1 MAILESIRKQTTV
14 LILIIGLALF
24 AFVISGVFT
33 AGGLG
38 GDKVGSSIAEINGEE
53 LSIDDFRNQVDVVSR
68 NSGPNVSNMQ
78 TVNQVWDQEVRN
90 TIMGQQLEHL
100 GINIGQD
107 QIMNYVGTIP
117 GYSQNPQFQNE
128 NGIFDENKFRT
139 FIADLKV
146 NNPAQYQFWL
156 QNEASIVQTAKQQ
169 AYFNLIK
176 AGVGATLKEGEL
188 DYRLANDKMDIKYV
202 RVPFTSIADSSITIS
217 KSEIQSYID
226 EHKDD
231 FKQEPARDIQFVY
244 FEEKPSV
251 EDEKTVKD
259 AIAALM
265 TERVE
270 YNETTDTNDTIAG
283 FDSTTDMAAFL
294 DRNSDIKFDTIY
306 KEKSQLPTKFA
317 DTLMMLK
324 VGEIFGPYQDGDSFK
339 VSKMMDRKAN
349 GSVKASHI
357 LIAYE
362 GAERAN
368 PDVKRTKEEAE
379 AEAKRLLKEARKKD
393 AKFVE
398 LARDNSDGPSAPN
411 GGDLGYFQEGRMVP
425 EFNDFAF
432 KSAVGTIGMVETN
445 FGFHVIKVDDK
456 RDIVQIANLSREIEP
471 SDATVDGLFTE
482 ATQFEMES
490 ISSDKAFSDLA
501 KENKFVVRP
510 VNKLN
515 ATDENLPGLASQ
527 RSIVQWAF
535 TDDTKVGDIKRFDL
549 NNGGYAVVQL
559 TKKYEAGLMSVEDA
573 SATVLPKIRKE
584 RKATQIMSAN
594 KGKSIEDI
602 AKDNNVSAS
611 TASALTVKSPTIPG
625 SGSEP
630 AVVGAAFAMKQ
641 GDTSELIEGNTGIF
655 KITVTKKTD
664 APKLDNYSTYATSVK
679 TAREAKVN
687 TAVYNALKDGSEIQD
702 NRAVFY

>member
-1 MAILESIRKQTTV
+1 MAILESIRKQTTI

-33 AGGLG
+33 ADGLG
-38 GDKVGSSIAEINGEE
+38 GGKVGSSIAEINGEE
-53 LSIDDFRNQVDVVSR
+53 LSIDDFRNQVDIASQ
-68 NSGPNVSNMQ
+68 NSGPNVSTMQ

-100 GINIGQD
+100 GINIEQD

-117 GYSQNPQFQNE
+117 GYAQNPQFQNE
-128 NGIFDENKFRT
+128 NGVFDENKFRN

-156 QNEASIVQTAKQQ
+156 QNEASIIQSAKQQ

-217 KSEIQSYID
+217 KSEIRSYID
-226 EHKDD
+226 EHKED
-231 FKQEPARDIQFVY
+231 FKQDAARDIQFVY
-244 FEEKPSV
+244 FEEKPSD
-251 EDEKTVKD
+251 EDVQSVK
-259 AIAALM
+259 AEITELM
-265 TERVE
+265 NDRVE
-270 YNETTDTNDTIAG
+270 YNEATDTNDTIAG
-283 FDSTTDMAAFL
+283 FRGTTDMAAFL
-294 DRNSDIKFDTIY
+294 DRSSDVKFDTIY
-306 KEKSQLPTKFA
+306 KEKNQLPTKFA
-317 DTLMMLK
+317 DTLMALQ
-324 VGEIFGPYQDGDSFK
+324 VGEIFGPYRDGDTFK
-339 VSKMMDRKAN
+339 VTKMMDRKTN

-357 LIAYE
+357 LIGYE

-368 PDVKRTKEEAE
+368 PEVTRTKEEAE
-379 AEAKRLLKEARKKD
+379 AEAKRLLREARKKD

-432 KSAVGTIGMVETN
+432 QNAVGTIGMVETD
-445 FGFHVIKVDDK
+445 FGFHIIKVDDK
-456 RDIVQIANLSREIEP
+456 RDIVQLATLAREIEP
-471 SDATVDGLFTE
+471 SEATINGLFTE

-490 ISSDKAFSDLA
+490 IASDKSFSELA
-501 KENKFVVRP
+501 KEEKYVVRP

-515 ATDENLPGLASQ
+515 ATDENLPGLSSQ
-527 RSIVQWAF
+527 RNIVQWAF
-535 TDDTKVGDIKRFDL
+535 TEDTKVGDIKRFDL
-549 NNGGYAVVQL
+549 NSGYAVVQL

-584 RKATQIMSAN
+584 RKAAQIISAN
-594 KGKSIEDI
+594 KGKSIQDI
-602 AKDNNVSAS
+602 AKDNNVSTS

-625 SGSEP
+625 AGSEP
-630 AVVGAAFAMKQ
+630 AVVGAAFAMKE
-641 GDTSELIEGNTGIF
+641 GETSELIEGNTGIF
-655 KITVTKKTD
+655 KLTVTKKTE

-679 TAREAKVN
+679 TAREAQVN
-687 TAVYNALKDGSEIQD
+687 TAVYNALKENAEIED